1 MKRGIVTAILVFVGF
16 ILQTS
21 VFELIKLA
29 GITPNILLIFIS
41 SIAIMRGQ
49 KTGMTVGF
57 FSGLLMDI
65 FYGSTIGGFAF
76 LYTAFG
82 FVDGFFNRIY
92 YSDDNIL
99 PLVLI
104 GANDLVYGLI
114 MYIVCG
120 LLQNHLRII
129 YYLKNIILPE
139 LVYTVAVGLIFYQ
152 ILLRINDWL
161 EKNEKRGADFV

>member
-1 MKRGIVTAILVFVGF
+1 MKRGIVTAVLVFICF

-29 GITPNILLIFIS
+29 GIAPNILLIFIS
-41 SIAIMRGQ
+41 SIAVMRGQ
-49 KTGMTVGF
+49 KPGMIVGF

-65 FYGSTIGGFAF
+65 
-76 LYTAFG
+76 LYMMFG
-82 FVDGFFNRIY
+82 FVDGFFHRIY

-104 GANDLVYGLI
+104 GVNDLVYGVI
-114 MYIVCG
+114 MYILCG
-120 LLQNHLRII
+120 LLHNHLRIV

-139 LVYTVAVGLIFYQ
+139 IVYTVAVGLVFYQ

>member
-1 MKRGIVTAILVFVGF
+1 MKRGIVTAVLVFICF

-29 GITPNILLIFIS
+29 GIAPNILLIFIS
-41 SIAIMRGQ
+41 SIAVMRGQ
-49 KTGMTVGF
+49 KPGMIVGF

-65 FYGSTIGGFAF
+65 FYMM
-76 LYTAFG
+76 FG
-82 FVDGFFNRIY
+82 FVDGFFHRIY

-104 GANDLVYGLI
+104 GVNDLVYGVI
-114 MYIVCG
+114 MYILCG
-120 LLQNHLRII
+120 LLHNHLRIV

-139 LVYTVAVGLIFYQ
+139 IVYTVAVGLVFYQ

>member
-1 MKRGIVTAILVFVGF
+1 MKRGIVTAVLVFICF

-29 GITPNILLIFIS
+29 GITPNILLILIS
-41 SIAIMRGQ
+41 SVAVMRGQ
-49 KTGMTVGF
+49 KPGMIVGF
-57 FSGLLMDI
+57 FCGLLMDI

-76 LYTAFG
+76 LYMVFG

-104 GANDLVYGLI
+104 GVNGKIFRRQFHCLEFKRRFLGYAN
-114 MYIVCG
+114 
-120 LLQNHLRII
+120 LQEWKRRDRDRRR
-129 YYLKNIILPE
+129 K
-139 LVYTVAVGLIFYQ
+139 
-152 ILLRINDWL
+152 
-161 EKNEKRGADFV
+161 EKYRHP

>member
-1 MKRGIVTAILVFVGF
+1 M
-16 ILQTS
+16 
-21 VFELIKLA
+21 FELIKLA
-29 GITPNILLIFIS
+29 GITPNILLILIS
-41 SIAIMRGQ
+41 SVAVMRGQ
-49 KTGMTVGF
+49 KPGMIVGF
-57 FSGLLMDI
+57 FCGLLMDI

-76 LYTAFG
+76 LYMVFG

-104 GANDLVYGLI
+104 GVNDLIYGFI
-114 MYIVCG
+114 MYILCG
-120 LLQNHLRII
+120 LLQNHLQII

-139 LVYTVAVGLIFYQ
+139 MVYTVAVGLVCYQ

>member
-1 MKRGIVTAILVFVGF
+1 MKRGIVTAVLVFICF

-29 GITPNILLIFIS
+29 GITPNILLILIS
-41 SIAIMRGQ
+41 SVAVMRGQ
-49 KTGMTVGF
+49 KPGMIVGF
-57 FSGLLMDI
+57 FCGLLMDI
-65 FYGSTIGGFAF
+65 FYGSTI
-76 LYTAFG
+76 G

-104 GANDLVYGLI
+104 GVNDLIYGFI
-114 MYIVCG
+114 MYILCG
-120 LLQNHLRII
+120 LLQNHLQII

-139 LVYTVAVGLIFYQ
+139 MVYTVAVGLVCYQ

>member
-1 MKRGIVTAILVFVGF
+1 MKRGIVTAVLVFICF

-29 GITPNILLIFIS
+29 GITPNILLILIS
-41 SIAIMRGQ
+41 SVAVMRG
-49 KTGMTVGF
+49 
-57 FSGLLMDI
+57 
-65 FYGSTIGGFAF
+65 IGGFAF
-76 LYTAFG
+76 LYMVFG

-104 GANDLVYGLI
+104 GVNDLIYGFI
-114 MYIVCG
+114 MYILCG

-139 LVYTVAVGLIFYQ
+139 MVYTVAVGLVCYQ

>member
-1 MKRGIVTAILVFVGF
+1 MKRGIVTAVLVFICF

-21 VFELIKLA
+21 VFELIKVA
-29 GITPNILLIFIS
+29 GIAPNLLLIFIS
-41 SIAIMRGQ
+41 SIAVMRGQ
-49 KTGMTVGF
+49 KPGMIVGF

-76 LYTAFG
+76 LYMMFG
-82 FVDGFFNRIY
+82 FVVGFFHRIY

-104 GANDLVYGLI
+104 GVNDLVYGVI
-114 MYIVCG
+114 MYILCG
-120 LLQNHLRII
+120 LLHNHLRIV
-129 YYLKNIILPE
+129 YYLKNIIIPE
-139 LVYTVAVGLIFYQ
+139 LVYTVGFGLLFYHIFL
-152 ILLRINDWL
+152 IINDWL

>member
-1 MKRGIVTAILVFVGF
+1 MKRGIVTAVLVFICF

-29 GITPNILLIFIS
+29 GITPNILLILIS
-41 SIAIMRGQ
+41 SVAVMRGQ
-49 KTGMTVGF
+49 KPGMIVGF
-57 FSGLLMDI
+57 FCGLLMDI

-76 LYTAFG
+76 LYMVFG

-104 GANDLVYGLI
+104 GVNDLIYGLLCI
-114 MYIVCG
+114 FSADFYRIICG
-120 LLQNHLRII
+120 LFTTLRILFSRKWYI
-129 YYLKNIILPE
+129 P
-139 LVYTVAVGLIFYQ
+139 
-152 ILLRINDWL
+152 
-161 EKNEKRGADFV
+161 

>member
-1 MKRGIVTAILVFVGF
+1 
-16 ILQTS
+16 
-21 VFELIKLA
+21 
-29 GITPNILLIFIS
+29 
-41 SIAIMRGQ
+41 
-49 KTGMTVGF
+49 
-57 FSGLLMDI
+57 MDI

-76 LYTAFG
+76 LYMVFG

-104 GANDLVYGLI
+104 GANDLIYGLI
-114 MYIVCG
+114 MYILCG
-120 LLQNHLRII
+120 LLQNHLGVF

-139 LVYTVAVGLIFYQ
+139 MVYTVAIALIFYQ

>member
-1 MKRGIVTAILVFVGF
+1 MKRGIVTSVLVFICF

-29 GITPNILLIFIS
+29 GITPNILLILIS
-41 SIAIMRGQ
+41 SVAVMRGQ
-49 KTGMTVGF
+49 KPGMIVGF
-57 FSGLLMDI
+57 FCGLLMDI

-76 LYTAFG
+76 LYMVFG
-82 FVDGFFNRIY
+82 FV
-92 YSDDNIL
+92 DDNIL

-104 GANDLVYGLI
+104 GVNDLIYGFI
-114 MYIVCG
+114 MYILCG

-139 LVYTVAVGLIFYQ
+139 MVYTVAVGLVCYQ

-161 EKNEKRGADFV
+161 EKNEKRGGDFV

>member
-1 MKRGIVTAILVFVGF
+1 MKRGIVTAVLVFICF

-29 GITPNILLIFIS
+29 G
-41 SIAIMRGQ
+41 
-49 KTGMTVGF
+49 
-57 FSGLLMDI
+57 
-65 FYGSTIGGFAF
+65 FAF
-76 LYTAFG
+76 LYMVFG

-104 GANDLVYGLI
+104 GVNDLIYGFI
-114 MYIVCG
+114 MYILCG
-120 LLQNHLRII
+120 LLQNHLQII

-139 LVYTVAVGLIFYQ
+139 MVYTVAVGLVCYQ
-152 ILLRINDWL
+152 ILLRIKSRKKIKQN
-161 EKNEKRGADFV
+161 

>member
-1 MKRGIVTAILVFVGF
+1 MKRGIVTAVLVFICF

-29 GITPNILLIFIS
+29 GITPNILLILIS
-41 SIAIMRGQ
+41 SVAVMRGQ
-49 KTGMTVGF
+49 KPGMIVGF

-76 LYTAFG
+76 LY
-82 FVDGFFNRIY
+82 RIY

-104 GANDLVYGLI
+104 GVNDLIYGFI
-114 MYIVCG
+114 MYILCG

-139 LVYTVAVGLIFYQ
+139 MVYTVAVGLVCYQ

>member
-1 MKRGIVTAILVFVGF
+1 MKRGIVTAVLVFICF

-29 GITPNILLIFIS
+29 GITPNILLILIS
-41 SIAIMRGQ
+41 SVAVMREQ
-49 KTGMTVGF
+49 KPGMIVGF
-57 FSGLLMDI
+57 FCGLLMDI

-76 LYTAFG
+76 LYMVFG

-104 GANDLVYGLI
+104 GVNDLIYGFI
-114 MYIVCG
+114 MYILCG
-120 LLQNHLRII
+120 LLQNHLQII

-139 LVYTVAVGLIFYQ
+139 MVYTVAVGLVCYQ

>member
-1 MKRGIVTAILVFVGF
+1 MKRGIVTAVLVFICF

-29 GITPNILLIFIS
+29 GITPNILLILIS
-41 SIAIMRGQ
+41 SVAVMRGQ
-49 KTGMTVGF
+49 KPGMIVGF

-76 LYTAFG
+76 LYMVFG

-104 GANDLVYGLI
+104 G
-114 MYIVCG
+114 
-120 LLQNHLRII
+120 LLQNHLQII

-139 LVYTVAVGLIFYQ
+139 MVYTVAVGLVCYQ

>member
-1 MKRGIVTAILVFVGF
+1 MRRGIVTAVLVFICF

-29 GITPNILLIFIS
+29 GIAPNILLIFIS
-41 SIAIMRGQ
+41 SIAVMRGQ
-49 KTGMTVGF
+49 KPGMIVGF

-76 LYTAFG
+76 LYMMFG
-82 FVDGFFNRIY
+82 FVDGFFHRIY

-104 GANDLVYGLI
+104 GVNDLVYGVI
-114 MYIVCG
+114 MYILCG
-120 LLQNHLRII
+120 LLHNHLRIV

-139 LVYTVAVGLIFYQ
+139 LHQ
-152 ILLRINDWL
+152 SDQ
-161 EKNEKRGADFV
+161 

>member
-1 MKRGIVTAILVFVGF
+1 MKRGIVTAVLVFICF

-29 GITPNILLIFIS
+29 GITPNILLILIS
-41 SIAIMRGQ
+41 SVAVMRGQ
-49 KTGMTVGF
+49 KPGMIVGF

-76 LYTAFG
+76 LYMVFG

-92 YSDDNIL
+92 
-99 PLVLI
+99 
-104 GANDLVYGLI
+104 GFI
-114 MYIVCG
+114 MYILCG

-139 LVYTVAVGLIFYQ
+139 MVYTVAVGLVCYQ

>member
-1 MKRGIVTAILVFVGF
+1 MKRVLFYTGVI
-16 ILQTS
+16 
-21 VFELIKLA
+21 LA
-29 GITPNILLIFIS
+29 GFMLQNNLFAASNLIDTVPNILLIITFAFGFI
-41 SIAIMRGQ
+41 RG
-49 KTGMTVGF
+49 TVDGMLVGF

-76 LYTAFG
+76 LYMVFG

-104 GANDLVYGLI
+104 GVNDLIYGFI
-114 MYIVCG
+114 MYILCG

-139 LVYTVAVGLIFYQ
+139 MVYTVAVGLVCYQ